1 MPMVSCAA
9 TARRS
14 QRAGWV
20 AALAAVATT
29 ALHGALAAT
38 PAAAGPAATDELP
51 SSPADKRLQNA
62 VVKVFSTVRY
72 PDFYRPWSKQAPG
85 EITGS
90 GVVIEGNRI
99 LTNAH
104 VVLYASQV
112 QIQGDQA
119 GDKIAAKVIAIAPDI
134 DLAVLQLEDEAFFKD
149 HAPLPRAKSLP
160 PVKEAVL
167 VYGYPTG
174 GETMS
179 ITKGIVSR
187 IEFAMYN
194 NFVNGL
200 RIQID
205 AAINPGNSG
214 GPAVMGQQM
223 IGIAFS
229 RAGGDT
235 QNIGYIIPNDEI
247 ELFLKDIADGHYD
260 GKPALR
266 DGWQNLE
273 NSALRSF
280 LKLDKSVH
288 GVIVSA
294 PWPSEAASPLRKWDV
309 VTQIGDT
316 PIDDQGMVSPALAP
330 DLHVRFQYLVQKL
343 AQQGTV
349 PLTVMRAG
357 KLEHL
362 KVPASADSRML
373 VPDIAGDYPPW
384 FIYGPVVFS
393 KATNQYMQGFYG
405 ISNVMVG
412 LSVIGSRLVTER
424 SKLVDDEHGE
434 LVVVSSPFFPDP
446 LSRGYANHGASVVAA
461 INGVRIRSLR
471 HLVETLRDLKDDF
484 VVIDFDQVG
493 ADALVFPRAEM
504 AAATEHILADNGVR
518 AQASDE
524 LLKVWN
530 SVRN

>member
-1 MPMVSCAA
+1 MPKTTSAA
-9 TARRS
+9 SARRS
-14 QRAGWV
+14 PLRSWV
-20 AALAAVATT
+20 VALAAVALSGI
-29 ALHGALAAT
+29 AV
-38 PAAAGPAATDELP
+38 PAAAANAGAVVTAESQ
-51 SSPADKRLQNA
+51 SSAADKRLRNS
-62 VVKVFSTVRY
+62 VVKVFTTARY
-72 PDFYRPWSKQAPG
+72 PDFYRPWTKQAPS

-90 GVVIEGNRI
+90 GIVIEGHRI

-112 QIQGDQA
+112 QIQGNGE
-119 GDKIAAKVIAIAPDI
+119 GDKVAARVVAIAPDI
-134 DLAVLQLEDEAFFKD
+134 DLAVLQLDDEAFFKD
-149 HAPLPRAKSLP
+149 HAALPRAKALP

-174 GETMS
+174 GESMS
-179 ITKGIVSR
+179 VTKGIVSR

-223 IGIAFS
+223 IGVAFS

-247 ELFLKDIADGHYD
+247 ELFLADIADGHYD

-266 DGWQNLE
+266 DGLQNLE
-273 NSALRSF
+273 NPSLRSF
-280 LKLDKSVH
+280 LKLDRSVH

-294 PWPSEAASPLRKWDV
+294 PWPNEGASPLRKWDV
-309 VTQIGDT
+309 LTQIGDT

-349 PLTVMRAG
+349 PLTVLRAG

-362 KVPASADSRML
+362 RVPVSADSRML
-373 VPDIAGDYPPW
+373 VPDITGDYPPW
-384 FIYGPVVFS
+384 FIFGPVVFS

-405 ISNVMVG
+405 NAAVMTG
-412 LSVIGSRLVTER
+412 LSVIGSRLVTQR
-424 SKLVDDEHGE
+424 SKLVDDAHEE
-434 LVVVSSPFFPDP
+434 LVVVSSPFFTDP
-446 LSRGYANHGASVVAA
+446 LSRGYANHGAAVVAA
-461 INGVRIRSLR
+461 INGVKIRSLR

-484 VVIDFDQVG
+484 VVIDFDHVG
-493 ADALVFPRAEM
+493 ADALVFPRAETM
-504 AAATEHILADNGVR
+504 AATERILIDNGVR

-530 SVRN
+530 SRRD